1 MNRADAHAIYNSRS
15 TKYKT
20 PYGAVPSGTRVQF
33 TLRPQRA
40 EGFSGGVLLAQFE
53 DREETVQIP
62 LVWSGLEGSQDLY
75 RAELDV
81 GGYVGLIF
89 YTFRLR

>member
-1 MNRADAHAIYNSRS
+1 MMEECPLNRADAHAIYNSRS

-40 EGFSGGVLLAQFE
+40 EGFSACDLLLFE
-53 DREETVQIP
+53 EFSEGYWETPLSFAGEEGDRAARSRSSRSRSWAN
-62 LVWSGLEGSQDLY
+62 LS
-75 RAELDV
+75 
-81 GGYVGLIF
+81 
-89 YTFRLR
+89 